1 MHSSRAIVEAAKA
14 AARVLGYIQMKS
26 EQLQVVE
33 SFVKGNDVFGVLPTG
48 FGKSLCYACLPLVFD
63 KLLQKP
69 HGSSIVM
76 VVSPLVAIMKDQ
88 V

>member
-1 MHSSRAIVEAAKA
+1 
-14 AARVLGYIQMKS
+14 MKP

-33 SFVKGNDVFGVLPTG
+33 AFVKGHDVFGVLPTG

-69 HGSSIVM
+69 QGSSIVL